1 MTYILYFWYDE
12 LDESLLKKKE
22 MQMIKRK
29 MKGFT
34 LVETVIVI
42 AVIAILSSI
51 LIPTFGNVI
60 KDANETKYKSEAA
73 NAVRE
78 YCYQSG
84 KTEYKTALVLYFKG
98 GKADSLETA
107 TRAYLANGANIGDCL
122 TAVPD
127 GADALITVGSTDNTF
142 DLMQG
147 VEIFDGHDVDDTERF
162 VPFDTVNQLY
172 WISDNVALA
181 ILIK

>member
-1 MTYILYFWYDE
+1 MF
-12 LDESLLKKKE
+12 
-22 MQMIKRK
+22 KRK

-34 LVETVIVI
+34 LVETVIVV

-73 NAVRE
+73 SAVKE
-78 YCYQSG
+78 YYYQSG
-84 KTEYKTALVLYFKG
+84 KTEYKTALVLYFKDG
-98 GKADSLETA
+98 RDESLETA
-107 TRAYLANGANIGDCL
+107 TRAYLANEANIGDCL

-127 GADALITVGSTDNTF
+127 GAETLISVGSEENTF
-142 DLMQG
+142 DLAEG
-147 VEIFDGHDVDDTERF
+147 LPNGLEDGYDDSGKLKQFDDT
-162 VPFDTVNQLY
+162 TLY

-181 ILIK
+181 ILTK

>member
-1 MTYILYFWYDE
+1 
-12 LDESLLKKKE
+12 

-60 KDANETKYKSEAA
+60 KDANETKYKSETT

-78 YCYQSG
+78 YCLNID
-84 KTEYKTALVLYFKG
+84 KTEYKTALVLYFKD
-98 GKADSLETA
+98 GKTGSLETA
-107 TRAYLANGANIGDCL
+107 TRAYIANEANIGDCL

-127 GADALITVGSTDNTF
+127 DATDLISVGEDNTV
-142 DLMQG
+142 DLAEG
-147 VEIFDGHDVDDTERF
+147 LPDSIEDAYDDSGKLKQFT
-162 VPFDTVNQLY
+162 NKQLY
-172 WISDNVALA
+172 WITDNVALA
-181 ILIK
+181 ILTK